1 MQPRPH
7 ALTSAITIATLLA
20 TSSGC
25 SYIFVDTPPADGRIV
40 KAQAGNCT
48 SSRLAP
54 GFDTAFGTLQLVRTA
69 MAAAAPDSVYE
80 DPNQPLSRG
89 ADIGLGVGFAALFFS
104 SAVYGF
110 VNTSRCSR
118 LKANVDSEA
127 STSEQPAEKWEPT
140 ARVPPSTPVDSA
152 PAAEPE
158 PTGTTVPEP
167 ASTTVPEPAPES
179 PAEENP
185 ASETAE

>member
-1 MQPRPH
+1 MQQKLH
-7 ALTSAITIATLLA
+7 VLTSAIAIVTLLA

-25 SYIFVDTPPADGRIV
+25 SFIFVKTPPADGRIV
-40 KAQAGNCT
+40 KARAGDCT

-69 MAAAAPDSVYE
+69 MAAAAPDRVYE

-89 ADIGLGVGFAALFFS
+89 ADIGLGVGFAALFVG

-118 LKANVDSEA
+118 LRANLDSDT
-127 STSEQPAEKWEPT
+127 STSEEPAEKWQPT
-140 ARVPPSTPVDSA
+140 ASASPSTPVDPAPTAAPAPASMTEPA
-152 PAAEPE
+152 AVPEPPAAE
-158 PTGTTVPEP
+158 
-167 ASTTVPEPAPES
+167 SPAPE
-179 PAEENP
+179 
-185 ASETAE
+185 TAE